1 MPVSWLD
8 LLEGEQILW
17 RNTPSKWM
25 VLPSSV
31 CAVVFAIGY
40 LSLLYTDVVLDG
52 LRRHLLYS
60 LIAIPL
66 FTLPLGL
73 TELKRRNV
81 EYITTAAEATTT
93 EHPG

>member
-17 RNTPSKWM
+17 RDTPSKWM
-25 VLPSSV
+25 VLPFLV
-31 CAVVFAIGY
+31 FAVVLTIGY
-40 LSLLYTDVVLDG
+40 LSLLYTDAVLGG

-81 EYITTAAEATTT
+81 EYLITGAEATIT

>member
-17 RNTPSKWM
+17 RDNPSKWM
-25 VLPSSV
+25 VLPSAV
-31 CAVVFAIGY
+31 YAVVLTIGY
-40 LSLLYTDVVLDG
+40 LRLFYTDVVPGG

-73 TELKRRNV
+73 TEHKRRNV
-81 EYITTAAEATTT
+81 EYIITGAEATIT